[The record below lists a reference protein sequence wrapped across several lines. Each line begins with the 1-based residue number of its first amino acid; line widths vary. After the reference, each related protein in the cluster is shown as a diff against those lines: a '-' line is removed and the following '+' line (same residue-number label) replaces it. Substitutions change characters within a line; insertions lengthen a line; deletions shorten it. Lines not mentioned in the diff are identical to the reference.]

1 MAKVCVVCGKGKVSG
16 FKVSHS
22 HRKTKRVWNPNIHK
36 VKILFKGSP
45 RRLNVCSRCLKSS
58 KVERVL

>member
-1 MAKVCVVCGKGKVSG
+1 MAKVCVICGKSKATG
-16 FKVSHS
+16 FQVSHS

-45 RRLNVCSRCLKSS
+45 RRLNVCSRCLKSG
-58 KVERVL
+58 KVERAL